1 MRPGGADAAISDL
14 LRKPKRKRP
23 TAGTVSVEPKSL
35 EAYYDPHGTRY
46 WMRNARGGWV
56 PVNETGIRRHLRAAG
71 VSNHCND
78 DEVVSA
84 LDRTLIMLQQER
96 DVDYAGPLAGY
107 RTGMYEIQNRRVLV
121 TESPVLIEPVKGEWP
136 LLHTIIEN
144 MLVDGLC
151 DQRPYFYGWLKVG
164 IESLRQWQR
173 RPGQALALCGPHDC
187 GKSLLQLVIT
197 QLLGGRVAKPYQYMT
212 GATPFNA
219 DLFGAEHQC
228 IEDDP
233 ASTDIRARRN
243 FGANLKN
250 VTVNDLQRCH
260 AKNRTP
266 ISLTPFWR
274 LTVTVNDEPENLM
287 VLPPID
293 DSIEDKLI
301 LLRAHKRPMPARTA
315 SLAER
320 TAFWSALVA
329 ELPAFVD
336 FLLQWEIP
344 AELQSERFG
353 ITHYQHPVILRAVDD
368 LAPEYRLLTLIDM
381 EIFKVGNPSTWEGT
395 AEELEKLLTDRDA
408 STSYAARQLF
418 TWNTA
423 AGVYL
428 GRLAKKCPLRFSER
442 RLHGQR
448 HWQIKSPAEL
458 VEGCEAVSH
467 SKIISEETI
476 KRDKDYETPL
486 HPATSHGEVASETI

>member
-1 MRPGGADAAISDL
+1 
-14 LRKPKRKRP
+14 
-23 TAGTVSVEPKSL
+23 
-35 EAYYDPHGTRY
+35 
-46 WMRNARGGWV
+46 
-56 PVNETGIRRHLRAAG
+56 
-71 VSNHCND
+71 
-78 DEVVSA
+78 
-84 LDRTLIMLQQER
+84 
-96 DVDYAGPLAGY
+96 
-107 RTGMYEIQNRRVLV
+107 
-121 TESPVLIEPVKGEWP
+121 
-136 LLHTIIEN
+136 
-144 MLVDGLC
+144 
-151 DQRPYFYGWLKVG
+151 
-164 IESLRQWQR
+164 
-173 RPGQALALCGPHDC
+173 
-187 GKSLLQLVIT
+187 
-197 QLLGGRVAKPYQYMT
+197 
-212 GATPFNA
+212 
-219 DLFGAEHQC
+219 
-228 IEDDP
+228 
-233 ASTDIRARRN
+233 
-243 FGANLKN
+243 
-250 VTVNDLQRCH
+250 
-260 AKNRTP
+260 
-266 ISLTPFWR
+266 
-274 LTVTVNDEPENLM
+274 M